1 MRREEGNTM
10 GSRKTRR
17 HEPEIEEILNDPE
30 LLDEWAR
37 RVVKGWERI
46 GSGYSESLKASKVA

>member
-1 MRREEGNTM
+1 M